1 MPEESWPFVSWRML
15 GGGPEFDF
23 NGVRLSP
30 WMWEPGRAPWVKR
43 AEEEA
48 SRSAAQVVQAEPESE
63 PSGSTTTESGG
74 AGAEASS
81 ASG

>member
-1 MPEESWPFVSWRML
+1 MPEGSSPFVSWRML

-30 WMWEPGRAPWVKR
+30 WMWEPGRAPWVKISR

-63 PSGSTTTESGG
+63 PSGSATTESIGRGG
-74 AGAEASS
+74 
-81 ASG
+81 SGGE